1 MVMAIAAP
9 AKANHGETK
18 NVPAKNAKK
27 NPANEPSQVFPLL
40 NGKEV
45 EIKPPKSDA
54 VLSPKQNIAIA
65 APPGSPLVGRKKK
78 QSRYYAKGKVKRCR
92 SKTIQFRL
100 GSCMTGNR

>member
-40 NGKEV
+40 NGREV
-45 EIKPPKSDA
+45 EINPPKSEA
-54 VLSPKQNIAIA
+54 ALSPKQNIAMA
-65 APPGSPLVGRKKK
+65 APPAWVGKQK
-78 QSRYYAKGKVKRCR
+78 QSRHNSKGKVKWCC
-92 SKTIQFRL
+92 SETVKFRL
-100 GSCMTGNR
+100 RSCMAGNR